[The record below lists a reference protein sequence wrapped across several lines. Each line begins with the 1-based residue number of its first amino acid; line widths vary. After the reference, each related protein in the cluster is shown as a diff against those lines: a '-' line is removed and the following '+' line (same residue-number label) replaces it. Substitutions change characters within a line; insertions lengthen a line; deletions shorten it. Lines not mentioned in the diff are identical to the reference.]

1 MKFYDAERSGV
12 IPSGYDIPWRGSSAL
27 KDSYN
32 GQDLTGGFY
41 DGGNGV
47 YPRLLSRLVDA

>member
-27 KDSYN
+27 QDSYN

-47 YPRLLSRLVDA
+47 SS